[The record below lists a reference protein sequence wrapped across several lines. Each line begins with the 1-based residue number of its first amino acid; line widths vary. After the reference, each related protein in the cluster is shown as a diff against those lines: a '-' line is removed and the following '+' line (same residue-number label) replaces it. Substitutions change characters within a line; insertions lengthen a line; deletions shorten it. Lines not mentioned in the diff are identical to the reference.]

1 MTDRAAELCD
11 VLQLCLTFATSGSPE
26 QQAAVIRDG
35 RAALDE
41 LRQLLAS
48 RQWPRV
54 VRGGLPPGPHFLQLD
69 DRALTGLLADIQ
81 DAYGELQER
90 LHTAEARLRNCQD
103 RPAGR
108 TLRIVRRHRPAR
120 GQPVTEP
127 PRDQAG
133 HGQPHDDGEAREP
146 QVVIRLRI
154 PGPVPRTAAPARRDH
169 HASGDRGRRLRARR
183 PIDDRGTAAPRRQS
197 PPPRR

>member
-1 MTDRAAELCD
+1 VTDRAAELCD

-26 QQAAVIRDG
+26 QQAAVLRDG

-81 DAYGELQER
+81 DAHGELQAR
-90 LHTAEARLRNCQD
+90 LHTAEARLRDCQD
-103 RPAGR
+103 RLQAALSASSDD
-108 TLRIVRRHRPAR
+108 TNRPEDN
-120 GQPVTEP
+120 P
-127 PRDQAG
+127 
-133 HGQPHDDGEAREP
+133 
-146 QVVIRLRI
+146 
-154 PGPVPRTAAPARRDH
+154 
-169 HASGDRGRRLRARR
+169 
-183 PIDDRGTAAPRRQS
+183 
-197 PPPRR
+197 

>member
-11 VLQLCLTFATSGSPE
+11 VLQLCLTFATTGSPE
-26 QQAAVIRDG
+26 QRASVIRDG

-81 DAYGELQER
+81 DAHGELQER
-90 LHTAEARLRNCQD
+90 LHTTEARLRDCQD
-103 RPAGR
+103 RLQAALSASPDA
-108 TLRIVRRHRPAR
+108 TD
-120 GQPVTEP
+120 P
-127 PRDQAG
+127 PEDN
-133 HGQPHDDGEAREP
+133 P
-146 QVVIRLRI
+146 
-154 PGPVPRTAAPARRDH
+154 
-169 HASGDRGRRLRARR
+169 
-183 PIDDRGTAAPRRQS
+183 
-197 PPPRR
+197 

>member
-26 QQAAVIRDG
+26 QQAAVTRDG

-69 DRALTGLLADIQ
+69 DRALTGLLADRQ
-81 DAYGELQER
+81 DAHGELQER
-90 LHTAEARLRNCQD
+90 LHSAQARLRDCQD
-103 RPAGR
+103 RLQAALSAPPDDTGR
-108 TLRIVRRHRPAR
+108 P
-120 GQPVTEP
+120 E
-127 PRDQAG
+127 D
-133 HGQPHDDGEAREP
+133 
-146 QVVIRLRI
+146 
-154 PGPVPRTAAPARRDH
+154 
-169 HASGDRGRRLRARR
+169 S
-183 PIDDRGTAAPRRQS
+183 
-197 PPPRR
+197 